1 MALYMTRYEAGLYE
15 NQGGLKADLY
25 GLQVVFTGA

>member
-1 MALYMTRYEAGLYE
+1 MALYMTRYEARLE
-15 NQGGLKADLY
+15 ESQGVLKADLY